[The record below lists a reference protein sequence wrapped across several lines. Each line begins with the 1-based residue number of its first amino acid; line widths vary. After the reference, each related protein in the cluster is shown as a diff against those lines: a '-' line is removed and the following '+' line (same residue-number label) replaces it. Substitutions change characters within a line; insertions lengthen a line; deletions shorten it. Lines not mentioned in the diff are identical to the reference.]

1 MADKNKNDAS
11 DAPPTFSDED
21 KKKARRWFQQGKL
34 VVETRNYEYG
44 IECCI
49 TGLGFWPEAVEEGH
63 MLLRAISVARLNAG
77 GKKPGMRETLKK
89 SMSGKDLKQCLLN
102 AEHLLSKDPRKIEY
116 AEGVLKNADKAGF
129 NDTVKWIAPILLD
142 LIKAEKK
149 PNTAKLRSLRQILES
164 AGERLADQ
172 GDNTSAVQCLEYAVN
187 AQDLVVRLN
196 KNDGPAQ
203 NELRDISSKLTIVR
217 GRYSDG
223 EDFRDSLKDAGEAK
237 LLHDTDRVVQADDAV
252 DNLIA
257 AARKELEANPG
268 VPAKI
273 NALVDH
279 LLRREL
285 KAEEDEAISILGK
298 EYARTHN
305 YSFKKS
311 ADDIVLKQLNR
322 QVHKLKA
329 QARESG
335 ADADQQQWRLAVM
348 DQRET
353 EISIQSER
361 CEKYP
366 TDLREK
372 FRLASAFFKAGRWDD
387 AIPLFQEA
395 QNEPKFRTRSKLL
408 MGRCF
413 FEREI
418 YEQAA
423 AVLQEVNE
431 EYEIAGDELSKE
443 LMYWL
448 GRVLE
453 QDGRIDQA
461 VSAYGKLLRQD
472 YNYLKGEVRKRLDD
486 LKNRGKE

>member
-1 MADKNKNDAS
+1 MADKKIDDAS
-11 DAPPTFSDED
+11 DAPPTFSDAD
-21 KKKARRWFQQGKL
+21 KQKARRWFQQGKT

-44 IECCI
+44 IECYI

-77 GKKPGMRETLKK
+77 GKKPGMREAYKK
-89 SMSGKDLKQCLLN
+89 PMTGKDAKQCMLN
-102 AEHLLSKDPRKIEY
+102 AELLLSKDPKKIEY
-116 AEGVLKNADKAGF
+116 AEGILKNADKAGF
-129 NDTVKWIAPILLD
+129 NDTVKWIAPILLN

-149 PNTAKLRSLRQILES
+149 PNTTKLRLMRQILES
-164 AGERLADQ
+164 AGERIADQ
-172 GDNTSAVQCLEYAVN
+172 GDHTLAVQCLEYAVN
-187 AQDLVVRLN
+187 AQDLVARLN
-196 KNDGPAQ
+196 KDDGVAKDD
-203 NELRDISSKLTIVR
+203 LKDIMSRLTIVR
-217 GRYSDG
+217 GRYRDG
-223 EDFRDSLKDAGEAK
+223 EDFRDSLKDADGAK
-237 LLHDTDRVVQADDAV
+237 LLHDADRVVQADDAV

-273 NALVDH
+273 SGLVDH
-279 LLRREL
+279 LLRRER
-285 KAEEDEAISILGK
+285 KAEEDEAISILRK

-322 QVHKLKA
+322 QVRDLKVR
-329 QARESG
+329 ARESG
-335 ADADQQQWRLAVM
+335 LDADEQQLRLAVM

-353 EISIQSER
+353 EISIQTER

-372 FRLASAFFKAGRWDD
+372 FRLASALFKAERWDD

-395 QNEPKFRTRSKLL
+395 QNEPKYRTRSKLL
-408 MGRCF
+408 MGRSF

-418 YEQAA
+418 FEQAA
-423 AVLQEVNE
+423 AVLQEVND
-431 EYEIAGDELSKE
+431 EYEVAGDDLSKE

-448 GRVLE
+448 GRSLE
-453 QDGRIDQA
+453 QDGRIGQA